1 MALATLLD
9 EIPLSASTTLLLGL
23 TVVLALSVARR
34 AFFHPLSHVPGP
46 LICKVTSLW
55 MYYHSYIGDECTCID
70 KLHRKYGPVIRI
82 APNEVCISDG
92 AALAPVYS
100 EKGGFLKARC
110 YENFDIDGH
119 ASIFSALDPAHRA
132 VRSKAVLAM
141 FSTSNIRAGNEV
153 IQGCVDRLVKRMQ
166 EDAAESRKSKTPV
179 NVLNLA
185 RSLAVD
191 AVSAYLFQQNYAAV
205 NETGHTMSA
214 SEFVNAFVA
223 VGRFFYLPN
232 WWFTALEMASA
243 KFWPNK
249 EVDESM
255 AKVDEFV
262 NSVVESSDKGQDT
275 YQGRMLR
282 AGITP
287 HETAAQCKDLIF
299 AGTDSTGMNLSTI
312 FWSLAKYPTM

>member
-1 MALATLLD
+1 M
-9 EIPLSASTTLLLGL
+9 
-23 TVVLALSVARR
+23 
-34 AFFHPLSHVPGP
+34 
-46 LICKVTSLW
+46 TSLW
-55 MYYHSYIGDECTCID
+55 VYYHSYIGDECTEID
-70 KLHRKYGPVIRI
+70 NLFKRYGPVVRI

-92 AALAPVYS
+92 AALAPVYN

-119 ASIFSALDPAHRA
+119 PSIFSALDPAHRA

-141 FSTSNIRAGNEV
+141 FSTSSIRAGNDVLED
-153 IQGCVDRLVKRMQ
+153 CVTRLVRRMQ
-166 EDAAESRKSKTPV
+166 EEAAESRKSKKPV
-179 NVLNLA
+179 NVLNLS

-191 AVSAYLFQQNYAAV
+191 AVSAYLFRRTYGGV
-205 NETGHTMSA
+205 DEKGHQMSA

-232 WWFTALEMASA
+232 WWFVTLEMASA
-243 KFWPNK
+243 KFCPSK

-255 AKVDEFV
+255 SKVDNFV
-262 NSVVESSDKGQDT
+262 GSVVESSSKDNDT
-275 YQGRMLR
+275 YQGRLLK
-282 AGITP
+282 AGISP

-312 FWSLAKYPTM
+312 CWHLARNPEM